1 MKKLVSLVLVLCMVM
16 AMAVCAAPKAAAETD
31 VKAIIAEAQN
41 MTLEELAKKAIE
53 ESNGKMFYGVG
64 NSSRGKSALPLFIAY
79 LQTIDPNYNMEFEW
93 QAPSPC
99 CSTATR

>member
-41 MTLEELAKKAIE
+41 MTLEELAKKAMKRLRFFWRMAKRLAMVIE
-53 ESNGKMFYGVG
+53 AMMIQKSPTFQA
-64 NSSRGKSALPLFIAY
+64 SRRR
-79 LQTIDPNYNMEFEW
+79 
-93 QAPSPC
+93 
-99 CSTATR
+99 TAIS